1 VSFRDLLVVVFPVTL
16 LNIKNGLSGAW
27 KKRNPLCKRRYN
39 FLQGC
44 SERNCRVYQEEN
56 PRRWL

>member
-1 VSFRDLLVVVFPVTL
+1 VTL